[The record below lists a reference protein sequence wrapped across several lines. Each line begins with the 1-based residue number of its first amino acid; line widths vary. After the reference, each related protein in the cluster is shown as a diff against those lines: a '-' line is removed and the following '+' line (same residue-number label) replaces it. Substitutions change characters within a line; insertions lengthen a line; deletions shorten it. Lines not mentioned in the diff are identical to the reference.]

1 MTAQPSTSP
10 GEETEVVESAP
21 RVGEMAWA
29 DAVLEGDRPAR
40 DSIVPPMFPS
50 VPPDP
55 VVVGEVTPN
64 PSSQDVLPPFSV
76 APVPIAAEGA
86 LVAINAVTPF
96 ADSASG
102 DLPPLVTALPTTSL
116 PPTEFQLL
124 DAPYEEAA
132 VEPPFDWHAIPSS
145 VPPPDPAPELLAE
158 APEAYHDAIAPAGGF
173 TSPITGP
180 DPLSE
185 AIAGGFTSPIAGP
198 DAFDAQAHADEL
210 SALHAQLDALTS
222 VPAGSSIPEEAL
234 PIPEAVSAIPEAQQD
249 DPAAVE
255 AALMA
260 AEAPSVELD
269 PMELADPLD
278 IVDLETLDSA
288 FDSIFGYQNAATSI
302 PGNTTDS
309 PVISATT
316 GELTHPPPPVTM
328 RTDAVM
334 ATPTPMQQLTRQR
347 EVPQLPPK
355 GEIILG
361 IDLGTTYSCA
371 AIVER
376 RQASV
381 LASRWGSPTIPSVVA
396 FLPDGRTLVGESALR
411 YGNDPRRVI
420 AGSKRIFGRAYHSPI
435 VQELREHFAYEI
447 VEGADG
453 DAAIRVDGRVIGLEE
468 VATAILREIRESAG
482 LQLEG
487 RVNRAVITCPAH
499 FSERQRDAVR
509 YAGELA
515 GFHVERVLSEP
526 TAAAIHFGLGRSL
539 SKRKV
544 LVFDLGGG
552 TFDVSLLEVNGD
564 VFEVLGTGGDS
575 FLGGIDFDACIADQI
590 VEAFLEKEQI
600 DARTD
605 PVAIARILQYAE
617 RAKREL
623 SDRSSTIVQ
632 IDHLSV
638 QPHAARS
645 LTIPIRRSR
654 VEEMWSPLIEHTA
667 TIVQE
672 VLDRA
677 EVKPKE
683 VDEVLLVG
691 GQSRTPAVQKRME
704 QLFGRK
710 LGRAINPEE
719 AIALGAAQLGDT
731 LGKASSTVT
740 LIDVLPMS
748 IGVGLPGGRYKRIL
762 ERDTKLP
769 AERSYSLRSTR
780 DNQTKFEIVLFQ
792 GEDENVDNDDPL
804 GVIELAGLPKGPKG
818 SVSVVINLR
827 VTAQQVLEIQARE
840 TKTGKSVVAN
850 FATKN
855 TGEDVRRKMGLPG
868 ALSHEELKRRK
879 TRRSRIKGVW
889 SWLTSLFKKK

>member
-1 MTAQPSTSP
+1 
-10 GEETEVVESAP
+10 
-21 RVGEMAWA
+21 MAWA

-50 VPPDP
+50 VPPEP
-55 VVVGEVTPN
+55 VVAEVTPV

-76 APVPIAAEGA
+76 APAPIPAEEGA
-86 LVAINAVTPF
+86 LMAINPAPASF
-96 ADSASG
+96 ADPASG
-102 DLPPLVTALPTTSL
+102 DLPALGGPLPTTSL
-116 PPTEFQLL
+116 PPTEFQLVE
-124 DAPYEEAA
+124 APHQETSAD
-132 VEPPFDWHAIPSS
+132 PPFDWHAIPSS
-145 VPPPDPAPELLAE
+145 VPPPDPEPPLVAAAYA
-158 APEAYHDAIAPAGGF
+158 APEAEQTAASGA
-173 TSPITGP
+173 
-180 DPLSE
+180 
-185 AIAGGFTSPIAGP
+185 
-198 DAFDAQAHADEL
+198 EL
-210 SALHAQLDALTS
+210 SALHAHLDALTS
-222 VPAGSSIPEEAL
+222 VPAGSSVPEESL
-234 PIPEAVSAIPEAQQD
+234 PIPEAVSGTPEAAPD
-249 DPAAVE
+249 DPAAVQ
-255 AALMA
+255 AALAA
-260 AEAPSVELD
+260 AEAPGELD
-269 PMELADPLD
+269 PMEVADPLD

-288 FDSIFGYQNAATSI
+288 FDSIFGYQNAATAV
-302 PGNTTDS
+302 PGNTTDA

-316 GELTHPPPPVTM
+316 GELTHPPPPVTL

-334 ATPTPMQQLTRQR
+334 ATPAPAQQLTRQR
-347 EVPQLPPK
+347 EVVQLPPK

-420 AGSKRIFGRAYHSPI
+420 AGSKRIFGRAFHSPI

-453 DAAIRVDGRVIGLEE
+453 DAAIRVDGRTIGLEE

-710 LGRAINPEE
+710 LSRAINPEE

>member
-55 VVVGEVTPN
+55 VIVAEVTPL

-76 APVPIAAEGA
+76 EPAPIAPDGA
-86 LVAINAVTPF
+86 LVAINAF
-96 ADSASG
+96 ADPASG
-102 DLPPLVTALPTTSL
+102 DLPHPLVTALPTTSL

-124 DAPYEEAA
+124 DAPHEEAA

-158 APEAYHDAIAPAGGF
+158 APEAVAFEFTSPMTGPDEAIAPAF
-173 TSPITGP
+173 
-180 DPLSE
+180 E
-185 AIAGGFTSPIAGP
+185 
-198 DAFDAQAHADEL
+198 AQAHGDEL

-222 VPAGSSIPEEAL
+222 VPEGSSLPEEAL
-234 PIPEAVSAIPEAQQD
+234 PIPEAVSAIPEAQPE
-249 DPAAVE
+249 DPAAV
-255 AALMA
+255 ASALMA
-260 AEAPSVELD
+260 AEAPSAELD

-302 PGNTTDS
+302 PGNTADS

-334 ATPTPMQQLTRQR
+334 ATPTPSQQLTRQR

-654 VEEMWSPLIEHTA
+654 VEEMWTPLIEHTA

-710 LGRAINPEE
+710 LSRAINPEE

-868 ALSHEELKRRK
+868 ALSHDELKRRK